1 MDEIRSPIRNTG
13 LIGAALGA
21 VIAIVWVAYGGLAV
35 LLVLGLAVAGWVL
48 GMVFQRPD
56 FFISLLTR
64 IQDR

>member
-1 MDEIRSPIRNTG
+1 MDEIRSSIRNTG